1 MQNFD
6 DIIIGFGKGGKTIAA
21 ALAGKG
27 RRVAM
32 IEKSDRM
39 YGGTCINIACIPT
52 KTLVHEA
59 KALSGCAERDFA
71 QKAADYARAV
81 ARKDEV
87 TGFLRQKNLEMLTSR
102 GVTVLTG
109 QASFASPHEV
119 EVRFADGH
127 AELLHGEDIYINTGA
142 YSVIPPIEGLTE
154 SANVYTST
162 SLLDLTRLPR
172 RLVILG
178 AGYIALEMAS
188 MYAKFGSSVT
198 MLEYSRRFLPREDAD
213 MAQSVRA
220 ALEAQGVSIHL
231 GVSARSV
238 RDIAE
243 DGATRTELRCR
254 VAGPDG
260 AEEERVFT
268 ADAVLL
274 ATGRRP
280 LTEGLNLE
288 AAGVRLDEHGAIAV
302 DGRLRTSQPHIRAL
316 GDVKGGLQFTYI
328 SLDDFRIV
336 RDALWG
342 EGKRDTGN
350 RGPVAYAVF
359 MDPPLARVGLS
370 EEEARAQGLNVTIA
384 TLPAAAIPRARLLG
398 ETSGLLKAVADADSG
413 AILGCALHC
422 ADAGEMINTDTAAM
436 RAGQNSAFLRD
447 LIYTHPSMTE
457 ALNDLFGQIS

>member
-32 IEKSDRM
+32 VEKSDRM

-109 QASFASPHEV
+109 QASFVSPHEV
-119 EVRFADGH
+119 EVRFADGR
-127 AELLHGEDIYINTGA
+127 AEILHGEDIYINTGA
-142 YSVIPPIEGLTE
+142 YSVIPPIEGLAE
-154 SANVYTST
+154 SANIYTST

-172 RLVILG
+172 RLLILG

-220 ALEAQGVSIHL
+220 ALEAQGVDIHL
-231 GVSARSV
+231 GCGPPSRISGLWATSRAACSSPIFPWTTSALCGTRS
-238 RDIAE
+238 
-243 DGATRTELRCR
+243 GARANAT
-254 VAGPDG
+254 P
-260 AEEERVFT
+260 
-268 ADAVLL
+268 
-274 ATGRRP
+274 ATGGPWPTPCSWTRP
-280 LTEGLNLE
+280 WP
-288 AAGVRLDEHGAIAV
+288 AWASAKRKPA
-302 DGRLRTSQPHIRAL
+302 P
-316 GDVKGGLQFTYI
+316 
-328 SLDDFRIV
+328 
-336 RDALWG
+336 RD
-342 EGKRDTGN
+342 
-350 RGPVAYAVF
+350 
-359 MDPPLARVGLS
+359 
-370 EEEARAQGLNVTIA
+370 
-384 TLPAAAIPRARLLG
+384 
-398 ETSGLLKAVADADSG
+398 
-413 AILGCALHC
+413 
-422 ADAGEMINTDTAAM
+422 
-436 RAGQNSAFLRD
+436 
-447 LIYTHPSMTE
+447 
-457 ALNDLFGQIS
+457 

>member
-1 MQNFD
+1 
-6 DIIIGFGKGGKTIAA
+6 
-21 ALAGKG
+21 
-27 RRVAM
+27 
-32 IEKSDRM
+32 M

-102 GVTVLTG
+102 GVTVLSG

-142 YSVIPPIEGLTE
+142 YSVIPPIEGLAE

-220 ALEAQGVSIHL
+220 ALKLGVSIHQ
-231 GVSARSV
+231 SQCARSV
-238 RDIAE
+238 RDTSVERHGTALPRRRAGRCGGRAGVHGRRRAAG
-243 DGATRTELRCR
+243 DRAAASDRRAELR
-254 VAGPDG
+254 
-260 AEEERVFT
+260 
-268 ADAVLL
+268 
-274 ATGRRP
+274 
-280 LTEGLNLE
+280 
-288 AAGVRLDEHGAIAV
+288 
-302 DGRLRTSQPHIRAL
+302 
-316 GDVKGGLQFTYI
+316 
-328 SLDDFRIV
+328 
-336 RDALWG
+336 
-342 EGKRDTGN
+342 
-350 RGPVAYAVF
+350 
-359 MDPPLARVGLS
+359 
-370 EEEARAQGLNVTIA
+370 
-384 TLPAAAIPRARLLG
+384 PRA
-398 ETSGLLKAVADADSG
+398 SV
-413 AILGCALHC
+413 
-422 ADAGEMINTDTAAM
+422 
-436 RAGQNSAFLRD
+436 
-447 LIYTHPSMTE
+447 
-457 ALNDLFGQIS
+457 